1 MRTFITQ
8 FSFYK
13 AEYFILVFS
22 LTVFLKFDCPS
33 HMSVS
38 KGLYSYNG
46 SLTSQNN
53 FYPTF
58 GKWLI
63 ESSSKRIRKRNIMKV
78 FVLKYRI
85 TGIGIVNFGTF
96 WDFWITIMIVF
107 RFFESLKQLWVL
119 YEDLHFSVQFLQS
132 RIFHIICS
140 CCRFSCLRI

>member
-1 MRTFITQ
+1 MVALSKLCNMQNHYTPFTISSVLFKPSWNQPPHFHFGKARPLVSLSSSNSQ

-13 AEYFILVFS
+13 AEYFVLVFS
-22 LTVFLKFDCPS
+22 LIVLLKFNCPS
-33 HMSVS
+33 HISVS

-63 ESSSKRIRKRNIMKV
+63 ESSSKRIRKGNIMKV

-85 TGIGIVNFGTF
+85 TGTGIVNFGTF
-96 WDFWITIMIVF
+96 WDF
-107 RFFESLKQLWVL
+107 
-119 YEDLHFSVQFLQS
+119 
-132 RIFHIICS
+132 
-140 CCRFSCLRI
+140 